1 MASPDFSPAP
11 IHKKSLSDEIVFQ
24 IKEMIADGRLKPDQK
39 LPTEQELCKAFSVGR
54 TTVREAL
61 MALTALGLVKRQ
73 KHNSYVTDVA
83 EHPLREFY
91 LQLMIDH
98 YDVSQLYE
106 ARLMLE
112 GLVARLACQRASD
125 SQMRQLEEL
134 NRRMQSDDVEEYI
147 KADIAY
153 HNLIMLAA
161 GNRVIYE
168 MYQVVRLLLKKSQ
181 REIAQQEEVRAISRA
196 QHTEILE
203 ALKKRD
209 GDTAMSLMNRHI
221 RSMIELRKKFV
232 GEGGQDPAGADV

>member
-1 MASPDFSPAP
+1 MAAADFSPVP
-11 IHKKSLSDEIVFQ
+11 IQKKSLSDEIVFQ
-24 IKEMIADGRLKPDQK
+24 IKEMIADGRLKPNQK

-61 MALTALGLVKRQ
+61 MALTALGLVKRN

-91 LQLMIDH
+91 LQLMTDH

-112 GLVARLACQRASD
+112 GLVARLACQRVSEE
-125 SQMRQLEEL
+125 QLQQLEAL
-134 NRRMQSDDVEEYI
+134 NRQMQSDEVEEYI
-147 KADIAY
+147 RADIAY

-161 GNRVIYE
+161 DNRVLYE
-168 MYQVVRLLLKKSQ
+168 MYQVIRLLLEKSQ
-181 REIAQQEEVRAISRA
+181 REIAQQEEVRATSRA
-196 QHTEILE
+196 QHREIWE

-209 GDTAMSLMNRHI
+209 GDAAMSRMNQHI
-221 RSMIELRKKFV
+221 RSMIELRKKYV
-232 GEGGQDPAGADV
+232 ETPGGEE

>member
-1 MASPDFSPAP
+1 MAAADFSPVP
-11 IHKKSLSDEIVFQ
+11 IQKKSLSDEIVFQ
-24 IKEMIADGRLKPDQK
+24 IKEMIADGRLKPNQK

-61 MALTALGLVKRQ
+61 MALTALGLVKRN

-91 LQLMIDH
+91 LQLMTDH

-112 GLVARLACQRASD
+112 GLVARLACQRVLEE
-125 SQMRQLEEL
+125 QLQQLEAL
-134 NRRMQSDDVEEYI
+134 NRQMQSDDVEEYI
-147 KADIAY
+147 RADIAY

-161 GNRVIYE
+161 DNRVLYE
-168 MYQVVRLLLKKSQ
+168 MYQVIRLLLEKSQ
-181 REIAQQEEVRAISRA
+181 REIAQQEEVRATSRA
-196 QHTEILE
+196 QHREIWE

-209 GDTAMSLMNRHI
+209 GDAAMSRMNQHI
-221 RSMIELRKKFV
+221 RSMIELRKKYV
-232 GEGGQDPAGADV
+232 ETPGGEE

>member
-1 MASPDFSPAP
+1 MAAADFSPVP
-11 IHKKSLSDEIVFQ
+11 IQKKSLSDEIVFQ
-24 IKEMIADGRLKPDQK
+24 IKEMIADGRLKPNQK

-61 MALTALGLVKRQ
+61 MALTALGLVKRN

-91 LQLMIDH
+91 LQLMTDH

-112 GLVARLACQRASD
+112 GLVARQRVSEE
-125 SQMRQLEEL
+125 QLQQLEAL
-134 NRRMQSDDVEEYI
+134 NRQMQSNDVEEYI
-147 KADIAY
+147 RADIAY

-161 GNRVIYE
+161 DNRVLYE
-168 MYQVVRLLLKKSQ
+168 MYQVIRLLLEKSQ
-181 REIAQQEEVRAISRA
+181 REIAQQEEVRATSRA
-196 QHTEILE
+196 QHREIWE

-209 GDTAMSLMNRHI
+209 GDAAMSRMNQHI
-221 RSMIELRKKFV
+221 RSMIELRKKYV
-232 GEGGQDPAGADV
+232 ETPGGEE

>member
-1 MASPDFSPAP
+1 MAAADFSPVP
-11 IHKKSLSDEIVFQ
+11 IQKKSPSDEIVFQ
-24 IKEMIADGRLKPDQK
+24 IKEMIADGRLKPNQK

-61 MALTALGLVKRQ
+61 MALTALGLVKRN

-91 LQLMIDH
+91 LQLMTDH

-112 GLVARLACQRASD
+112 GLVARLACQRVLEE
-125 SQMRQLEEL
+125 QLQQLEAL
-134 NRRMQSDDVEEYI
+134 NRQMQSDDVEEYI
-147 KADIAY
+147 RADIAY

-161 GNRVIYE
+161 DNRVLYE
-168 MYQVVRLLLKKSQ
+168 MYQVIRLLLEKSQ
-181 REIAQQEEVRAISRA
+181 REIAQQEEVRATSRA
-196 QHTEILE
+196 QHREIWE

-209 GDTAMSLMNRHI
+209 GDAAMSRMNQHI
-221 RSMIELRKKFV
+221 RSTIELRKKYV
-232 GEGGQDPAGADV
+232 ETPGGEE

>member
-1 MASPDFSPAP
+1 MAAADFSPVP
-11 IHKKSLSDEIVFQ
+11 IQKKSLSDEIVFQ
-24 IKEMIADGRLKPDQK
+24 IKEMIADGRLKPNQK

-61 MALTALGLVKRQ
+61 MALTALGLVKRN

-91 LQLMIDH
+91 LQLMTDH

-112 GLVARLACQRASD
+112 GLVARLACQRVSEE
-125 SQMRQLEEL
+125 QLQQLEAL
-134 NRRMQSDDVEEYI
+134 NRQMQSDDVEEYI
-147 KADIAY
+147 RADIAY

-161 GNRVIYE
+161 DNRVLYE
-168 MYQVVRLLLKKSQ
+168 MYQVIRLLLEKSQ
-181 REIAQQEEVRAISRA
+181 REIAQQEEVRATSRA
-196 QHTEILE
+196 QHREIWE

-209 GDTAMSLMNRHI
+209 GDATMSRMNQHI
-221 RSMIELRKKFV
+221 RSMIELRKKYV
-232 GEGGQDPAGADV
+232 ETPGGEE

>member
-1 MASPDFSPAP
+1 MAAADFSPVP
-11 IHKKSLSDEIVFQ
+11 IQKKSLSDEIVFQ
-24 IKEMIADGRLKPDQK
+24 IKEMIADGRLKPNQK

-61 MALTALGLVKRQ
+61 MALTALGLVKRN

-91 LQLMIDH
+91 LQLMTDH

-112 GLVARLACQRASD
+112 GLVARLACQRVSEE
-125 SQMRQLEEL
+125 QLQQLEAL
-134 NRRMQSDDVEEYI
+134 NRQMQSNDVEEYI
-147 KADIAY
+147 RADIAY

-161 GNRVIYE
+161 DNPVLYE
-168 MYQVVRLLLKKSQ
+168 MYQVIRLLLEKSQ
-181 REIAQQEEVRAISRA
+181 REIAQQEEVRATSRA
-196 QHTEILE
+196 QHREIWE

-209 GDTAMSLMNRHI
+209 GDAAMSRMNQHI
-221 RSMIELRKKFV
+221 RSMIELRKKYV
-232 GEGGQDPAGADV
+232 ETPGGEE

>member
-1 MASPDFSPAP
+1 MAAADFSPVP
-11 IHKKSLSDEIVFQ
+11 IQKKSLSDEIVFQ
-24 IKEMIADGRLKPDQK
+24 IKEMIADGRLKPNQK

-61 MALTALGLVKRQ
+61 MALTALGLVKRN

-91 LQLMIDH
+91 LQLMTDH

-112 GLVARLACQRASD
+112 GLGARLACQRVSEE
-125 SQMRQLEEL
+125 QLQQLEAL
-134 NRRMQSDDVEEYI
+134 NRQMQSDDVEEYI
-147 KADIAY
+147 RADIAY

-161 GNRVIYE
+161 DNRVLYE
-168 MYQVVRLLLKKSQ
+168 MYQVIRLLLEKSQ
-181 REIAQQEEVRAISRA
+181 REIAQQEEVRATSRA
-196 QHTEILE
+196 QHREIWE

-209 GDTAMSLMNRHI
+209 GDAAMSRMNQHI
-221 RSMIELRKKFV
+221 RSMIELRKKYV
-232 GEGGQDPAGADV
+232 ETPGGEG

>member
-1 MASPDFSPAP
+1 MAAADFSPVP
-11 IHKKSLSDEIVFQ
+11 IQKKSLSDEIVFQ
-24 IKEMIADGRLKPDQK
+24 IKEMIADGRLKPNQK

-61 MALTALGLVKRQ
+61 MALTALGLVKRN

-91 LQLMIDH
+91 LQLMTDH

-112 GLVARLACQRASD
+112 GLVARLACQRVLEE
-125 SQMRQLEEL
+125 QLQQLEAL
-134 NRRMQSDDVEEYI
+134 NRQMQSDDVEEYI
-147 KADIAY
+147 RADIAY

-161 GNRVIYE
+161 DNRVLYE
-168 MYQVVRLLLKKSQ
+168 MYQVIRLLLEKSQ
-181 REIAQQEEVRAISRA
+181 REIAQQEAVRATSRA
-196 QHTEILE
+196 QHREIWE

-209 GDTAMSLMNRHI
+209 GDAAMSRMNQHI
-221 RSMIELRKKFV
+221 RSMIELRKKYV
-232 GEGGQDPAGADV
+232 ETPGGEE

>member
-1 MASPDFSPAP
+1 MAAADFSPVP
-11 IHKKSLSDEIVFQ
+11 IQKKSLSDEIVFQ
-24 IKEMIADGRLKPDQK
+24 IKEMIADGRLKPNQK

-61 MALTALGLVKRQ
+61 MALTALGLVKRN

-91 LQLMIDH
+91 LQLMTDH

-112 GLVARLACQRASD
+112 GLVARLACQRVSEE
-125 SQMRQLEEL
+125 QLQQLEAL
-134 NRRMQSDDVEEYI
+134 NRQMQSDDVEEYI

-161 GNRVIYE
+161 DNRVLYE
-168 MYQVVRLLLKKSQ
+168 MYQVIRLLLEKSQ
-181 REIAQQEEVRAISRA
+181 KEIAQQEEVRATSRA
-196 QHTEILE
+196 QHREIWE
-203 ALKKRD
+203 ALQKRD
-209 GDTAMSLMNRHI
+209 GDAAMSRMNQHI
-221 RSMIELRKKFV
+221 RSMIELRKKYV
-232 GEGGQDPAGADV
+232 ETPGGEG

>member
-1 MASPDFSPAP
+1 MAAADFSPVP
-11 IHKKSLSDEIVFQ
+11 IQKKSLSDEIVFQ
-24 IKEMIADGRLKPDQK
+24 IKEMIADGRLKPNQK

-61 MALTALGLVKRQ
+61 MALTALGLVKRN

-91 LQLMIDH
+91 LQLMTDH

-112 GLVARLACQRASD
+112 GLVARLACQRVSEE
-125 SQMRQLEEL
+125 QLQQLEAL
-134 NRRMQSDDVEEYI
+134 NRQMQSNDVEEYI
-147 KADIAY
+147 RADIAY

-161 GNRVIYE
+161 DNRVLYE
-168 MYQVVRLLLKKSQ
+168 MYQVIRLLLEKSQ
-181 REIAQQEEVRAISRA
+181 REIAQQEEVRATSRA
-196 QHTEILE
+196 QHREIWE

-209 GDTAMSLMNRHI
+209 GDAAMSRMNQHI
-221 RSMIELRKKFV
+221 RSMIELRKKYV
-232 GEGGQDPAGADV
+232 ETPGGEG

>member
-1 MASPDFSPAP
+1 MAAADFSPVP
-11 IHKKSLSDEIVFQ
+11 IQKKSLSDEIVFQ
-24 IKEMIADGRLKPDQK
+24 IKEMIADGRLKPNQK

-61 MALTALGLVKRQ
+61 MALTALGLVKRN

-91 LQLMIDH
+91 LQLMTDH

-112 GLVARLACQRASD
+112 GLVARLACQRVSEE
-125 SQMRQLEEL
+125 QLQQLEAL
-134 NRRMQSDDVEEYI
+134 NRQMQSDDVEEYI
-147 KADIAY
+147 RADIAY

-161 GNRVIYE
+161 DNRLLYE
-168 MYQVVRLLLKKSQ
+168 MYQVIRLLLEKSQ
-181 REIAQQEEVRAISRA
+181 REIAQQEEVRATSRA
-196 QHTEILE
+196 QHREIWE

-209 GDTAMSLMNRHI
+209 GDAAMSRMNQHI
-221 RSMIELRKKFV
+221 RSMIELRKKYV
-232 GEGGQDPAGADV
+232 ETPGGEG

>member
-1 MASPDFSPAP
+1 MAAADFSPVP
-11 IHKKSLSDEIVFQ
+11 IQKKSLSDEIVFQ
-24 IKEMIADGRLKPDQK
+24 IKEMIADGRLKPNQK

-61 MALTALGLVKRQ
+61 MALTALGLVKRN

-91 LQLMIDH
+91 LQLMTDH

-112 GLVARLACQRASD
+112 GLVARLACQRVSEE
-125 SQMRQLEEL
+125 QLQQLEAL
-134 NRRMQSDDVEEYI
+134 NRQMQSNDVEEYI
-147 KADIAY
+147 RADIAY

-161 GNRVIYE
+161 DNRVLYE
-168 MYQVVRLLLKKSQ
+168 MYQVIRLLLEKSQ
-181 REIAQQEEVRAISRA
+181 REIAQQEEVRATSRA
-196 QHTEILE
+196 QHREIWE

-209 GDTAMSLMNRHI
+209 GDAAMSRKNQHI
-221 RSMIELRKKFV
+221 RSMIELRKKYV
-232 GEGGQDPAGADV
+232 ETPGGEE

>member
-1 MASPDFSPAP
+1 MASADFSTVP
-11 IHKKSLSDEIVFQ
+11 IQKKSLSYEIVFQ
-24 IKEMIADGRLKPDQK
+24 IKEMIADGRLKPNQK

-61 MALTALGLVKRQ
+61 MALTALGLVKRN

-91 LQLMIDH
+91 LQLMTDH

-112 GLVARLACQRASD
+112 GLVARLACQRVSEE
-125 SQMRQLEEL
+125 QLQQLEAL
-134 NRRMQSDDVEEYI
+134 NRQMQSDDVEEYI
-147 KADIAY
+147 RADIAY

-161 GNRVIYE
+161 DNRVLYE
-168 MYQVVRLLLKKSQ
+168 MYQVIRLLLEKSQ
-181 REIAQQEEVRAISRA
+181 REIAQQEEVRATSRA
-196 QHTEILE
+196 QHREIWE

-209 GDTAMSLMNRHI
+209 GDAAMSRMNQHI
-221 RSMIELRKKFV
+221 RSMIELRKKYV
-232 GEGGQDPAGADV
+232 ETPGGEG

>member
-1 MASPDFSPAP
+1 MAAADFSPVP
-11 IHKKSLSDEIVFQ
+11 IQKKSLSDEIVFQ
-24 IKEMIADGRLKPDQK
+24 IKEMIADGRLKPNQK

-61 MALTALGLVKRQ
+61 MALTALGLVKRN

-91 LQLMIDH
+91 LQLMTDH

-112 GLVARLACQRASD
+112 GLVARPACQRVSEE
-125 SQMRQLEEL
+125 QLQQLEAL
-134 NRRMQSDDVEEYI
+134 NRQMQSDDVEEYI
-147 KADIAY
+147 RADIAY

-161 GNRVIYE
+161 DNRVLYE
-168 MYQVVRLLLKKSQ
+168 MYQVIRLLLEKSQ
-181 REIAQQEEVRAISRA
+181 REIAQQEEVRATSRA
-196 QHTEILE
+196 QHREIWE

-209 GDTAMSLMNRHI
+209 GDATMSRMNQHI
-221 RSMIELRKKFV
+221 RSMIELRKKYV
-232 GEGGQDPAGADV
+232 ETPGGEE

>member
-1 MASPDFSPAP
+1 MAAADFSPVP
-11 IHKKSLSDEIVFQ
+11 IQKKSLSDEIVFQ
-24 IKEMIADGRLKPDQK
+24 IKEMIADGRLKPNQK

-61 MALTALGLVKRQ
+61 MALTALGLVKRN

-91 LQLMIDH
+91 LQLMTDH

-112 GLVARLACQRASD
+112 GLVARLACQRVSEE
-125 SQMRQLEEL
+125 QLQQLEAL
-134 NRRMQSDDVEEYI
+134 NRQMQSDDVEEYI
-147 KADIAY
+147 RADIAY

-161 GNRVIYE
+161 DNRVLYE
-168 MYQVVRLLLKKSQ
+168 MYQVIRLLLEKSQ
-181 REIAQQEEVRAISRA
+181 REIAQQEEVRATSRA
-196 QHTEILE
+196 QHREIWE

-209 GDTAMSLMNRHI
+209 GDAAMSRMNQHI
-221 RSMIELRKKFV
+221 RSMIELRKKYV
-232 GEGGQDPAGADV
+232 ETPGGEE

>member
-1 MASPDFSPAP
+1 MAAADFSPVP
-11 IHKKSLSDEIVFQ
+11 IQKKSLSDEIVFQ
-24 IKEMIADGRLKPDQK
+24 IKEMIADGRLKPNQK

-61 MALTALGLVKRQ
+61 MALTALGLVKRN

-91 LQLMIDH
+91 LQLMTDH

-112 GLVARLACQRASD
+112 GLVARLACQRGSEE
-125 SQMRQLEEL
+125 QLQQLEAL
-134 NRRMQSDDVEEYI
+134 NRQMQSNDVEEYI
-147 KADIAY
+147 RADIAY

-161 GNRVIYE
+161 DNRVLYE
-168 MYQVVRLLLKKSQ
+168 MYQVIRLLLEKSQ
-181 REIAQQEEVRAISRA
+181 REIAQQEEVRATSRA
-196 QHTEILE
+196 QHREIWE

-209 GDTAMSLMNRHI
+209 GDAAMSRMNQHI
-221 RSMIELRKKFV
+221 RSMIELRKKYV
-232 GEGGQDPAGADV
+232 ETPGGEE

>member
-1 MASPDFSPAP
+1 MAAADFSPVP
-11 IHKKSLSDEIVFQ
+11 IQKKSLSDEIVFQ
-24 IKEMIADGRLKPDQK
+24 IKEMIADGRLKPNQK

-61 MALTALGLVKRQ
+61 MALTALGLVKRN

-91 LQLMIDH
+91 LQLMTDH

-112 GLVARLACQRASD
+112 GLVARLACQRVSEE
-125 SQMRQLEEL
+125 QLQQLEAL
-134 NRRMQSDDVEEYI
+134 NRQMQSDDVEEYI

-161 GNRVIYE
+161 DNRVLYE
-168 MYQVVRLLLKKSQ
+168 MYQVIRLLLEKSQ
-181 REIAQQEEVRAISRA
+181 KEIAQQEEVRATSRA
-196 QHTEILE
+196 QHREIWE
-203 ALKKRD
+203 ALQKRD
-209 GDTAMSLMNRHI
+209 GDAAMSRMNQHI
-221 RSMIELRKKFV
+221 RSMIELRKKYV
-232 GEGGQDPAGADV
+232 ENPGGEG

>member
-1 MASPDFSPAP
+1 MAAADFSPVP
-11 IHKKSLSDEIVFQ
+11 IQKKSLSDEIVFQ
-24 IKEMIADGRLKPDQK
+24 IKEMIADGRLKPNQK

-61 MALTALGLVKRQ
+61 LALTALGLVKRN

-91 LQLMIDH
+91 LQLMTDH

-112 GLVARLACQRASD
+112 GLVARLACQRVLEE
-125 SQMRQLEEL
+125 QLQQLEAL
-134 NRRMQSDDVEEYI
+134 NRQMQSDDVEEYI
-147 KADIAY
+147 RADIAY

-161 GNRVIYE
+161 DNRVLYE
-168 MYQVVRLLLKKSQ
+168 MYQVIRLLLEKSQ
-181 REIAQQEEVRAISRA
+181 REIAQQEEVRATSRA
-196 QHTEILE
+196 QHREIWE

-209 GDTAMSLMNRHI
+209 GDAAMSRMNQHI
-221 RSMIELRKKFV
+221 RSMIELRKKYV
-232 GEGGQDPAGADV
+232 ETPGGEE

>member
-1 MASPDFSPAP
+1 
-11 IHKKSLSDEIVFQ
+11 
-24 IKEMIADGRLKPDQK
+24 MIADGRLKPNQK

-61 MALTALGLVKRQ
+61 MALTALGLVKRN

-91 LQLMIDH
+91 LQLMTDH

-112 GLVARLACQRASD
+112 GLVARLACQRVSEE
-125 SQMRQLEEL
+125 QLQQLEAL
-134 NRRMQSDDVEEYI
+134 NRQMQSDDVEEYI
-147 KADIAY
+147 RADIAY

-161 GNRVIYE
+161 DNRVLYE
-168 MYQVVRLLLKKSQ
+168 MYQVIRLLLEKSQ
-181 REIAQQEEVRAISRA
+181 REIAQQEEVRATSRA
-196 QHTEILE
+196 QHREIWE

-209 GDTAMSLMNRHI
+209 GDAAMSRMNQHI
-221 RSMIELRKKFV
+221 RSMIELRKKYV
-232 GEGGQDPAGADV
+232 ETPGGEG

>member
-1 MASPDFSPAP
+1 MAAADFSPVP
-11 IHKKSLSDEIVFQ
+11 IQKKSLSDEIVFQ
-24 IKEMIADGRLKPDQK
+24 IKEMIADGRLKPNQK

-61 MALTALGLVKRQ
+61 MALTALGLVKRN

-91 LQLMIDH
+91 LQLMTDH

-112 GLVARLACQRASD
+112 GLVARLACQRVSEE
-125 SQMRQLEEL
+125 QLQQLEAL
-134 NRRMQSDDVEEYI
+134 NRQMQSDDVEEYI
-147 KADIAY
+147 RADIAY

-161 GNRVIYE
+161 DNRVLYE
-168 MYQVVRLLLKKSQ
+168 MYQVIRLLLEKSQ
-181 REIAQQEEVRAISRA
+181 REIAQQEEVRATSRA
-196 QHTEILE
+196 QHREIWE

-209 GDTAMSLMNRHI
+209 GDAAMSRMNQHI
-221 RSMIELRKKFV
+221 RSMLELRKKYV
-232 GEGGQDPAGADV
+232 ETPGGEG

>member
-1 MASPDFSPAP
+1 MAAADFSPVP
-11 IHKKSLSDEIVFQ
+11 IQKKSLSDEIVFQ
-24 IKEMIADGRLKPDQK
+24 IKEMIADGRLKPNQK

-61 MALTALGLVKRQ
+61 MALTALGLVKRN

-91 LQLMIDH
+91 LQLMTDH

-112 GLVARLACQRASD
+112 GLVARLACQRVSEE
-125 SQMRQLEEL
+125 QLQQLEAL
-134 NRRMQSDDVEEYI
+134 NRQMQSDDVEEYI
-147 KADIAY
+147 RADIAY

-161 GNRVIYE
+161 DNRVLYE
-168 MYQVVRLLLKKSQ
+168 MYQVIRLLLEKSQ
-181 REIAQQEEVRAISRA
+181 REIAQQEEVRATSRA
-196 QHTEILE
+196 QHREIWE

-209 GDTAMSLMNRHI
+209 GDAAMSRMNQHI
-221 RSMIELRKKFV
+221 RSMIELRKKYV
-232 GEGGQDPAGADV
+232 KTPGGEG

>member
-1 MASPDFSPAP
+1 MAAADFSPVP
-11 IHKKSLSDEIVFQ
+11 IQKKSLSDEIVFQ
-24 IKEMIADGRLKPDQK
+24 IKEMIADGRLKPNQK

-61 MALTALGLVKRQ
+61 MALTALGLVKRN

-91 LQLMIDH
+91 LQLMTDH

-112 GLVARLACQRASD
+112 GLVARLACQRVLEE
-125 SQMRQLEEL
+125 QLQQLEAL
-134 NRRMQSDDVEEYI
+134 NRQMQSDDVEEYI
-147 KADIAY
+147 RADIAY

-161 GNRVIYE
+161 DNRVLYE
-168 MYQVVRLLLKKSQ
+168 MYQVIRLLLEKSP
-181 REIAQQEEVRAISRA
+181 REIAQQEEERATSRA
-196 QHTEILE
+196 QHREIWE

-209 GDTAMSLMNRHI
+209 GDAAMSRMNQHI
-221 RSMIELRKKFV
+221 RSMIELRKKYV
-232 GEGGQDPAGADV
+232 ETPGGEE

>member
-1 MASPDFSPAP
+1 MAAADFSPVP
-11 IHKKSLSDEIVFQ
+11 IQKKSLSDEIVFQ
-24 IKEMIADGRLKPDQK
+24 IKEMIADGRLKPNQK

-61 MALTALGLVKRQ
+61 MALTALGLVKRN

-91 LQLMIDH
+91 LQLMTDH

-112 GLVARLACQRASD
+112 GLVARLACQWVSEE
-125 SQMRQLEEL
+125 QLQQLEAL
-134 NRRMQSDDVEEYI
+134 NRQMQSDDVEEYI
-147 KADIAY
+147 RADIAY

-161 GNRVIYE
+161 DNRVLYE
-168 MYQVVRLLLKKSQ
+168 MYQVIRLLLEKSQ
-181 REIAQQEEVRAISRA
+181 REIAQQEEVRATSRA
-196 QHTEILE
+196 QHREIWE

-209 GDTAMSLMNRHI
+209 GDAAMSRMNQHI
-221 RSMIELRKKFV
+221 RSMIELRKKYV
-232 GEGGQDPAGADV
+232 ETPGGEG

>member
-1 MASPDFSPAP
+1 MAAADFSPVP
-11 IHKKSLSDEIVFQ
+11 IQKKSLSDEIVFQ
-24 IKEMIADGRLKPDQK
+24 IKEMIADGRLKPNQK

-61 MALTALGLVKRQ
+61 MALTALGLVKRN

-91 LQLMIDH
+91 LQLMTDH

-112 GLVARLACQRASD
+112 GLVARLACQRVLEE
-125 SQMRQLEEL
+125 QLQQLEAL
-134 NRRMQSDDVEEYI
+134 NRQMQSDDVEEYI
-147 KADIAY
+147 RADIAY

-161 GNRVIYE
+161 DNRVLSE
-168 MYQVVRLLLKKSQ
+168 MYQVIRLLLEKSQ
-181 REIAQQEEVRAISRA
+181 REIAQQEEVRATSRA
-196 QHTEILE
+196 QHREIWE

-209 GDTAMSLMNRHI
+209 GDAAMSRMNQHI
-221 RSMIELRKKFV
+221 RSMIELRKKYV
-232 GEGGQDPAGADV
+232 ETPGGEE

>member
-1 MASPDFSPAP
+1 MAAADFSPVP
-11 IHKKSLSDEIVFQ
+11 IQKKSLSDEIVFQ
-24 IKEMIADGRLKPDQK
+24 IKEMIADGRLKPNQK

-61 MALTALGLVKRQ
+61 MALTALGLVKRN

-91 LQLMIDH
+91 LQLMTDH

-112 GLVARLACQRASD
+112 GLVARLACQRVSEE
-125 SQMRQLEEL
+125 QLQQLEAL
-134 NRRMQSDDVEEYI
+134 NRQMQSDDVEEYI
-147 KADIAY
+147 RADIAY

-161 GNRVIYE
+161 DNRVLYE
-168 MYQVVRLLLKKSQ
+168 MYQVIRLLLEKSQ
-181 REIAQQEEVRAISRA
+181 REIAQQEEVRATSRA
-196 QHTEILE
+196 QHREIWE

-209 GDTAMSLMNRHI
+209 GDAAMSRMNQHI
-221 RSMIELRKKFV
+221 RSMIELRKKYV
-232 GEGGQDPAGADV
+232 ETPGGEG

>member
-1 MASPDFSPAP
+1 MAAADFSPVP
-11 IHKKSLSDEIVFQ
+11 IQKKSLSDEIVFQ
-24 IKEMIADGRLKPDQK
+24 IKEMIADGRLKPNQK

-61 MALTALGLVKRQ
+61 MALTALGLVKRN

-91 LQLMIDH
+91 LQLMTDH

-112 GLVARLACQRASD
+112 GLVASQRVSEE
-125 SQMRQLEEL
+125 QLQQLEAL
-134 NRRMQSDDVEEYI
+134 NRQMQSNDVEEYI
-147 KADIAY
+147 RADIAY

-161 GNRVIYE
+161 DNRVLYE
-168 MYQVVRLLLKKSQ
+168 MYQVIRLLLEKSQ
-181 REIAQQEEVRAISRA
+181 REIAQQEEVRATSRA
-196 QHTEILE
+196 QHREIWE

-209 GDTAMSLMNRHI
+209 GDAAMSRMNQHI
-221 RSMIELRKKFV
+221 RSMIELRKKYV
-232 GEGGQDPAGADV
+232 ETPGGEE